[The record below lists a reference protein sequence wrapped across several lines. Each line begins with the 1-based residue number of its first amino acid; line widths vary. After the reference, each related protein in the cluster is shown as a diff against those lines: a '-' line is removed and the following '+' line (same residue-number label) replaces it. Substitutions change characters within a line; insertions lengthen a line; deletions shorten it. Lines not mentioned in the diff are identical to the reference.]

1 MRCLWVA
8 GISAVLVAGVSSV
21 AAARPLETG
30 EFTDEFHQVFEDFCD
45 VANLTVQIDTVVEG
59 RFSAKIH
66 GSEPGPEELV
76 YFTEHLEVSRTFTA
90 GDNVVTGEDNVLN
103 HDLTVTDNGDGTLT
117 IIILSTGNATLYGAN
132 GKAIGRNPGQVRTEL
147 VVDHNGTPGDP
158 RDDEFISETLIKGST
173 GRSDDFCEVVVP
185 ALT

>member
-1 MRCLWVA
+1 MRTLWVA

-30 EFTDEFHQVFEDFCD
+30 EFTDEFHEVVEDFCD
-45 VANLTVQIDTVVEG
+45 VADLTVQVDTVVEG

-66 GSEPGPEELV
+66 GSQPGPEELV
-76 YFTEHLEVSRTFTA
+76 YFSEHLEVSRTFTA
-90 GDNVVTGEDNVLN
+90 GDNVVTGLDKVLN

-117 IIILSTGNATLYGAN
+117 IIILSTGNGTIYDAS

-158 RDDEFISETLIKGST
+158 RDDDFISEELVFGST
-173 GRSDDFCEVVVP
+173 GRTDDFCEVVVP

>member
-8 GISAVLVAGVSSV
+8 SISAALVAGVSTV
-21 AAARPLETG
+21 AGARPLVTE
-30 EFTDEFHQVFEDFCD
+30 EFTDEFHEVVADFCD
-45 VANLTVQIDTVVEG
+45 VADLTVQIDTVVEG
-59 RFSAKIH
+59 RFSANIH
-66 GSEPGPEELV
+66 GSEPGPDELV
-76 YFTEHLEVSRTFTA
+76 YFTEHLQVSRTFTA
-90 GDNVVTGEDNVLN
+90 GDNVVTGVDKVLN

-117 IIILSTGNATLYGAN
+117 IIILSTGNATLYGAD

-158 RDDEFISETLIKGST
+158 RDDESISETLIKGST
-173 GRSDDFCEVVVP
+173 GRSDDLGEVVVP